1 MESRESTRWTKRNRG
16 RWREGGCVIIKG
28 EVRGRRCVAAVGGGG
43 RLQFSVWE
51 VFNWRVTLED
61 RLISASPS
69 ITRGQETPGVTWPTP
84 RSHRIPRPAEGFNHH
99 AAIMSHLAVL
109 LSAPPCSHTIKENG
123 DTAQQL
129 RTTINSD
136 LQGQSGGLIMCC
148 ISA

>member
-1 MESRESTRWTKRNRG
+1 MERG
-16 RWREGGCVIIKG
+16 RVCDNKGRGERE
-28 EVRGRRCVAAVGGGG
+28 AAGGGGG
-43 RLQFSVWE
+43 RLQFSVRE

-84 RSHRIPRPAEGFNHH
+84 RSHRIPRPAEEFNHH
-99 AAIMSHLAVL
+99 VSPTFSWGCYDLHSPGCTVIS
-109 LSAPPCSHTIKENG
+109 SPRDAPLDGSFCSYTNKENG

-136 LQGQSGGLIMCC
+136 LQGQSGWLVMYCM
-148 ISA
+148 SA